1 MKHPLRSLCLSM
13 ALLAAAFS
21 PAGAAY
27 PEKPVTFIIPFAA
40 GGAGDQQ
47 ARLIEKEFAR
57 EFGQPV
63 NVVFRTGAD
72 GAIAATE
79 VKGLPADGYTI
90 GVHTHPLMLL
100 NTSLG
105 KGRYSVDDFDYLCG
119 STVDQVLLITAK
131 DSPVRSLEQLVE
143 FAKKSSRTVTLG
155 TVDVLGQTQI
165 PALKLKAA
173 GVNVKVVPM
182 AGGAK
187 ALVALLGGHL
197 DALMAAKGN
206 TMNTLSKVN
215 VLAVCSEEPDPDL
228 PGVPTLKSL
237 GYDITSSLTR
247 LWYAPKGLPADV
259 KQRLIEG
266 MKKIYHDPEVIK
278 KHAAVGM
285 PVIYTDPDTLY
296 KKIKALEKETP
307 ELLKL
312 YKENR

>member
-1 MKHPLRSLCLSM
+1 MKNHLHGLCLAL
-13 ALLAAAFS
+13 ALLTACFS
-21 PAGAAY
+21 SAEAAY

-47 ARLIEKEFAR
+47 ARLIEKEFAE
-57 EFGQPV
+57 EFGQPA
-63 NVVFRTGAD
+63 NILFRTGAD

-79 VKGLPADGYTI
+79 VKNLPADGYTI
-90 GVHTHPLMLL
+90 AVHTHPLMLL
-100 NTSLG
+100 NTSLN

-131 DSPVRSLEQLVE
+131 DSPVKTFDQLFE
-143 FAKKSSRTVTLG
+143 LAKTSKRTVTLG

-173 GVNVKVVPM
+173 GLNVKIVPM

-206 TMNTLSKVN
+206 TMNTISKVN
-215 VLAVCSEEPDPDL
+215 VLAVCSPTPDADL
-228 PGVPTLKSL
+228 PDVPTLKSL
-237 GYDITSSLTR
+237 GYNITSSLTR
-247 LWYAPKGLPADV
+247 LWYAPKGLPEDIRN
-259 KQRLIEG
+259 RLVQG
-266 MKKIYHDPEVIK
+266 LKNIYSRPDVIK
-278 KHAAVGM
+278 RHADAGM
-285 PVIYTDPDTLY
+285 PVVYTDPDTLY
-296 KKIKALEKETP
+296 REIKDLEKETP